1 MFSIFHSSPR
11 WLSWLLERRN
21 DSAGFGQ
28 HVASAAKVLD
38 KLTWPLDL
46 LGSLM
51 SGISSGA
58 HLAITHLNKSH
69 DVVDCL
75 VLDVLLQKLDPIY
88 IAGSL

>member
-1 MFSIFHSSPR
+1 MIQQVLVSMLLQLQKCYISS
-11 WLSWLLERRN
+11 L
-21 DSAGFGQ
+21 G
-28 HVASAAKVLD
+28 
-38 KLTWPLDL
+38 PLDL

-51 SGISSGA
+51 SGTSSGA

-88 IAGSL
+88 NCGIIVRF